1 MGGLLHT
8 LVALAWSVNLPP
20 GSAVS
25 LHSRPTARDCGRA
38 SAARSDGGET
48 LSPSGTLFRELQQS
62 SIQHPSALSGGA
74 GEVVA
79 AFDLPAPPDALVE
92 LVRRLRGGGIPFAAS
107 VTGIMTH
114 LTLGSKIM
122 GGMLQGWL
130 RDEARDPVLYFLLI
144 ALWKDLRQDLRN
156 PARKLDALIKEKDQR
171 GLAAS
176 KALLLPDQG
185 QGRTNCFFIE
195 VSMPEGL
202 PDLESKR
209 FHLDVLAGSTADPD
223 GQKLQLMYSNGPLR
237 QVWSLDV
244 PDGMVVDAAELAAW
258 RWSFEVEES
267 DVFFPIVRL
276 ALPGWLSAQ
285 FHRPPPAR
293 TLPPP
298 AQVPSSDGAPS
309 YQ

>member
-1 MGGLLHT
+1 MGGLLHI
-8 LVALAWSVNLPP
+8 LVAVAWSVNLPP

-48 LSPSGTLFRELQQS
+48 LSPSGT
-62 SIQHPSALSGGA
+62 I
-74 GEVVA
+74 A
-79 AFDLPAPPDALVE
+79 A
-92 LVRRLRGGGIPFAAS
+92 
-107 VTGIMTH
+107 
-114 LTLGSKIM
+114 KIM
-122 GGMLQGWL
+122 GGMLKGWL
-130 RDEARDPVLYFLLI
+130 RNVARDPVLYFLVL
-144 ALWKDLRQDLRN
+144 ALWRDARRFQNQTRLELRKVN
-156 PARKLDALIKEKDQR
+156 EKLDPLVKEKDQR

-176 KALLLPDQG
+176 MAFLLPDQG
-185 QGRTNCFFIE
+185 RLCPNCFFIQ
-195 VSMPEGL
+195 VFMPEGL

-267 DVFFPIVRL
+267 YFFIVRL
-276 ALPGWLSAQ
+276 ALTRPFATRDGWVALIQSAE
-285 FHRPPPAR
+285 
-293 TLPPP
+293 
-298 AQVPSSDGAPS
+298 VK
-309 YQ
+309 

>member
-8 LVALAWSVNLPP
+8 LVALAWSVDLPP

-48 LSPSGTLFRELQQS
+48 LSPSGTLFRELKQS
-62 SIQHPSALSGGA
+62 SIQHPSALGGGA

-79 AFDLPAPPDALVE
+79 AFDLPAPPPDALVE

-122 GGMLQGWL
+122 GGMLKGWL
-130 RDEARDPVLYFLLI
+130 WNEARDPVLYFLLI
-144 ALWKDLRQDLRN
+144 ALWKDLRHFR

-258 RWSFEVEES
+258 RWSFEVDES
-267 DVFFPIVRL
+267 DFPNAIVRL
-276 ALPGWLSAQ
+276 ALR
-285 FHRPPPAR
+285 RPFATR
-293 TLPPP
+293 
-298 AQVPSSDGAPS
+298 DGAPGGS
-309 YQ
+309 PPISFTDP

>member
-25 LHSRPTARDCGRA
+25 LHPRPALRDFGRA

-48 LSPSGTLFRELQQS
+48 LSLSGTLCELQQS
-62 SIQHPSALSGGA
+62 SSTRPALGGGA

-79 AFDLPAPPDALVE
+79 AFDLPAPPPDALVE

-122 GGMLQGWL
+122 GGMLKGWL
-130 RDEARDPVLYFLLI
+130 WNEARDPVLYFLLI

-185 QGRTNCFFIE
+185 QGRKNCFTIQ

-267 DVFFPIVRL
+267 DFPNAIVRL
-276 ALPGWLSAQ
+276 ALR
-285 FHRPPPAR
+285 RPFATR
-293 TLPPP
+293 
-298 AQVPSSDGAPS
+298 DGAPGGS
-309 YQ
+309 PPISFTDP

>member
-1 MGGLLHT
+1 MGGGL

-25 LHSRPTARDCGRA
+25 LHPRPALRDFGRA

-48 LSPSGTLFRELQQS
+48 LSLSGTLCELQQS
-62 SIQHPSALSGGA
+62 SSTRPALGGGA

-79 AFDLPAPPDALVE
+79 AFDLPAPPPDALVE
-92 LVRRLRGGGIPFAAS
+92 LVRRLRGGGIPFVAS
-107 VTGIMTH
+107 VTGS
-114 LTLGSKIM
+114 LLGLPAKIM
-122 GGMLQGWL
+122 GGMVQGWL
-130 RDEARDPVLYFLLI
+130 RKTDPVLYFLLI
-144 ALWKDLRQDLRN
+144 AVWKDLRQID
-156 PARKLDALIKEKDQR
+156 RKLDPLIKEKNQR
-171 GLAAS
+171 GLVAS

-185 QGRTNCFFIE
+185 QGRKNCFTIQ

-276 ALPGWLSAQ
+276 ALAPGGSLPS
-285 FHRPPPAR
+285 FTGPRPPEPS
-293 TLPPP
+293 PPP
-298 AQVPSSDGAPS
+298 PKSPAATARLHISEGRAG
-309 YQ
+309 